1 MPSGKA
7 LAVLGWRLVHIWN
20 FILDGA
26 LIMLNSNYDQQAINN
41 ISVSLFQKLNYYYRK
56 IVIEKGSESQ

>member
-1 MPSGKA
+1 
-7 LAVLGWRLVHIWN
+7 
-20 FILDGA
+20 
-26 LIMLNSNYDQQAINN
+26 MLNSNYDQQAINN